1 MILFVYHHHMMH
13 YTPHI
18 DSMNLHKVL
27 EAEGVVILKQPLEQ
41 PLEQLLEQEHPQLE
55 KSLEKSHSQWDP

>member
-1 MILFVYHHHMMH
+1 MMH

-41 PLEQLLEQEHPQLE
+41 PLEQQRVQQNQPLEQQRVQQNP
-55 KSLEKSHSQWDP
+55 QWDP

>member
-1 MILFVYHHHMMH
+1 MFLFVYHHHMMH

-27 EAEGVVILKQPLEQ
+27 VVVVVVLLLQQREQ
-41 PLEQLLEQEHPQLE
+41 LLEQLLEQQNPQLE
-55 KSLEKSHSQWDP
+55 KPREK